1 MRPGNLILNVRI
13 NIIIS
18 DTGKNISVLVRF
30 DWSSRGLEVQIGRV
44 DDSLDGTLS
53 CIYSSS
59 SKSRVLFARCIFCKI
74 VKAGIQELLR
84 AELDE
89 QREPRERA
97 R

>member
-1 MRPGNLILNVRI
+1 MIA
-13 NIIIS
+13 
-18 DTGKNISVLVRF
+18 LV
-30 DWSSRGLEVQIGRV
+30 EIEIGI
-44 DDSLDGTLS
+44 DDNSLDWTLS
-53 CIYSSS
+53 YIYSSS
-59 SKSRVLFARCIFCKI
+59 SKSRVLFARCIFCKV

>member
-1 MRPGNLILNVRI
+1 MGHSPA
-13 NIIIS
+13 
-18 DTGKNISVLVRF
+18 F
-30 DWSSRGLEVQIGRV
+30 RV
-44 DDSLDGTLS
+44 VHQG
-53 CIYSSS
+53 
-59 SKSRVLFARCIFCKI
+59 RVLFARCIFCKI